1 MEDALIHI
9 FVWILHNANMLNV
22 HELKPQDFVGLS
34 PGAAAE
40 LAAKVLQHIGHQ
52 SQHIAQQ
59 GQQIESQAKAIEFK
73 DAKIQSI
80 MFELRRL
87 KAWRFDAKTE
97 RMNAEQ
103 RQLFEETLAAD
114 QADLEAQ
121 LAALKAASKESDDA
135 TDTTDT
141 NTRRQ
146 PKRQALP
153 EHLKRVEHHHEPE
166 STTCGCGEAMV
177 RIGEDVSERL
187 DIIPAQF
194 FVHRHIRGKWT
205 CKCCQTL
212 VQEPVAPQVIDKGMP
227 TAGLVA
233 HITVSRFVDHI
244 PYYRQEQINAR
255 SGVHTPRS
263 TLASWSGQAG
273 AALIPLYDA
282 HRKFV
287 LSCSVVHADETPVA
301 MLDPGAGKTK
311 RAYIWAYARSGFD
324 VSPGVVYEFCVG
336 RGAKYPLEFLKGWSG
351 TLVCDGYGGYDQ
363 VMAQERRVSAGCLA
377 HARRKFDELV
387 KDNLSPVGTQ
397 AIQRIAALYKIER
410 EIKCLSAEERHAT
423 RHSSAKSLCKDLQE
437 WLTLERQRV
446 PEGSATAKAIAYSL
460 NRWDAL
466 TAYLDN
472 GAVPI
477 DNNHIENLVR
487 PWAMGRKAWL
497 FAGSE
502 LAGQRAAIVMSL
514 LQSAKLHGHDPWAY
528 LKDVLTRLPGH
539 MNSRIEELLPH
550 RWQPQS

>member
-1 MEDALIHI
+1 
-9 FVWILHNANMLNV
+9 MLNV
-22 HELKPQDFVGLS
+22 HTLSAQDFVGLG
-34 PGAAAE
+34 PEAAAA
-40 LAAKVLQHIGHQ
+40 LATKVLQHIGLQ
-52 SQHIAQQ
+52 SQ
-59 GQQIESQAKAIEFK
+59 QIDSQAKAIEFNE
-73 DAKIQSI
+73 ARIQSI
-80 MFELRRL
+80 LFELRRL

-121 LAALKAASKESDDA
+121 LAALKAAAKDSG
-135 TDTTDT
+135 DTAGTEHD
-141 NTRRQ
+141 TRRK

-166 STTCGCGEAMV
+166 NTTCDCGQAMV

-194 FVHRHIRGKWT
+194 FVHRHIRGKWA

-212 VQEPVAPQVIDKGMP
+212 VQEPVEPHVIDKGMP

-233 HITVSRFVDHI
+233 HTAVSRFVDHI

-273 AALIPLYDA
+273 AALLPLYAA
-282 HRKFV
+282 HREYV
-287 LSCSVVHADETPVA
+287 LSCAVVHADETPVA
-301 MLDPGAGKTK
+301 MLDPGAGKTR
-311 RAYIWAYARSGFD
+311 RAYVWAYARGGFD
-324 VSPGVVYEFCVG
+324 VSPGVVYEFCLG
-336 RGAKYPLEFLKGWSG
+336 RGAKYPLEFLKSWSG
-351 TLVCDGYGGYDQ
+351 TLVSDGYGVYEQ
-363 VMAQERRVSAGCLA
+363 VLKQHIRVGAACWA
-377 HARRKFDELV
+377 HARRKLDELV

-397 AIQRIAALYKIER
+397 AIQRMAALYKIER
-410 EIKCLSAEERHAT
+410 QAKDFSVEDRLAARQSSSKPLCQDLHA
-423 RHSSAKSLCKDLQE
+423 

-446 PEGSATAKAIAYSL
+446 PEGGATAKAIDYSL
-460 NRWDAL
+460 NRWKAL
-466 TAYLDN
+466 TTYLADGN
-472 GAVPI
+472 VQI

-502 LAGQRAAIVMSL
+502 LAGQRAAVVMSL

-528 LKDVLTRLPGH
+528 LRDVLTRLPTH

>member
-1 MEDALIHI
+1 
-9 FVWILHNANMLNV
+9 MLNV
-22 HELKPQDFVGLS
+22 HELSPQDFVGLS
-34 PGAAAE
+34 SGAAAE
-40 LAAKVLQHIGHQ
+40 LAAKVLQHIGQQ

-59 GQQIESQAKAIEFK
+59 GQQIESQAKAIQFK

-97 RMNAEQ
+97 RMNAQQ

-135 TDTTDT
+135 TDT

-166 STTCGCGEAMV
+166 STTCGCGQAMV

-212 VQEPVAPQVIDKGMP
+212 VQEPVEPQVIDKGMP

-233 HITVSRFVDHI
+233 HTTVSRFVDHI

-255 SGVHTPRS
+255 SGIHTPRS

-282 HRKFV
+282 HRRFV

-363 VMAQERRVSAGCLA
+363 VMAQERRIGAGCLA

-410 EIKCLSAEERHAT
+410 EIKGFSVEDRHAA
-423 RHSSAKSLCKDLQE
+423 RQSSAKPLCKDLHD

-472 GAVPI
+472 GAVQI

-514 LQSAKLHGHDPWAY
+514 LQSVKLHGNDPWAY

>member
-1 MEDALIHI
+1 
-9 FVWILHNANMLNV
+9 MLNV
-22 HELKPQDFVGLS
+22 QELSPKDFIGLS
-34 PGAAAE
+34 PESLAV
-40 LAAKVLQHIGHQ
+40 LAAQVLAHV
-52 SQHIAQQ
+52 
-59 GQQIESQAKAIEFK
+59 GQQSRQIDSQAQAILFK
-73 DAKIQSI
+73 DAKIERI
-80 MFELRRL
+80 TFEMRRL
-87 KAWRFDAKTE
+87 KAWRFGAKTE
-97 RMNAEQ
+97 CMNAEQ

-121 LAALKAASKESDDA
+121 LAALKADSKDSGSTSDAD
-135 TDTTDT
+135 
-141 NTRRQ
+141 TRRK

-153 EHLKRVEHHHEPE
+153 EHLKRVDHHHEPE
-166 STTCGCGEAMV
+166 STTCGCGQAMV

-187 DIIPAQF
+187 DITPAQF
-194 FVHRHIRGKWT
+194 FVHRHIRGKWA

-212 VQEPVAPQVIDKGMP
+212 VQEPVDPQVIDKGMP

-233 HITVSRFVDHI
+233 HTTVSRFVDHI

-255 SGVHTPRS
+255 CGVHTPRS

-273 AALIPLYDA
+273 ATLVPLYDA
-282 HRKFV
+282 HREFV
-287 LSCSVVHADETPVA
+287 LNCVVVHADETPVA

-324 VSPGVVYEFCVG
+324 VSPGLVYEFCLG
-336 RGAKYPLEFLKGWSG
+336 RGAKYPLAFLKGWSG
-351 TLVCDGYGGYDQ
+351 TLISDGYGVYDQ
-363 VMAQERRVSAGCLA
+363 VLKQEARVGAACLA

-397 AIQRIAALYKIER
+397 AIQRIAALYQIER
-410 EIKCLSAEERHAT
+410 TVKGYSAEDRLAI
-423 RHSSAKSLCKDLQE
+423 RQSSSKPLCQDLHV
-437 WLTLERQRV
+437 WLKLERQRV
-446 PEGSATAKAIAYSL
+446 PEGSATAKAIDYSL
-460 NRWDAL
+460 NRWEAL
-466 TAYLDN
+466 TTYLADGN
-472 GAVPI
+472 VQI
-477 DNNHIENLVR
+477 DNNHIENLIR

-502 LAGQRAAIVMSL
+502 LAGQRAAVVMSL

>member
-1 MEDALIHI
+1 MLSEDQ
-9 FVWILHNANMLNV
+9 
-22 HELKPQDFVGLS
+22 LKPQDFVGLS
-34 PGAAAE
+34 PAAAAQ
-40 LAAKVLQHIGHQ
+40 LASRVLAHVGEQ
-52 SQHIAQQ
+52 SR
-59 GQQIESQAKAIEFK
+59 QIESQAQAIEFR
-73 DAKIQSI
+73 DAKIASI
-80 MFELRRL
+80 TFELRRL
-87 KAWRFDAKTE
+87 KARQFAAKTE

-103 RQLFEETLAAD
+103 RQLFEETMAAD

-121 LAALKAASKESDDA
+121 LEALKAACKVPDTTAD
-135 TDTTDT
+135 TDTP
-141 NTRRQ
+141 RK

-153 EHLKRVEHHHEPE
+153 EHLKRVDHHHEPE
-166 STTCGCGEAMV
+166 NTICDCGQAMV

-194 FVHRHIRGKWT
+194 FVHRHIRGKWA

-212 VQEPVAPQVIDKGMP
+212 VQEPVDPQVIDKGMP

-233 HITVSRFVDHI
+233 HTTVSRFVDHI

-273 AALIPLYDA
+273 AALLPLYAA

-287 LSCSVVHADETPVA
+287 LSCDVVHADETPVA

-311 RAYIWAYARSGFD
+311 RAYVWAYARGGFD
-324 VSPGVVYEFCVG
+324 VSPGVVYEFCLG

-351 TLVCDGYGGYDQ
+351 TLISDGYGVYDQ
-363 VMAQERRVSAGCLA
+363 VLKQESRVGAACFA

-397 AIQRIAALYKIER
+397 AIQRIAALYQIER
-410 EIKCLSAEERHAT
+410 TVKGFTAEDRLVIRQSSSKPLCEDLHAWF
-423 RHSSAKSLCKDLQE
+423 K
-437 WLTLERQRV
+437 LERQRV
-446 PEGSATAKAIAYSL
+446 PEGGATAKAIDYSL
-460 NRWDAL
+460 NRWEAL
-466 TAYLDN
+466 TTYLADGN
-472 GAVPI
+472 VQI

-502 LAGQRAAIVMSL
+502 LAGQRAAVVMSL
-514 LQSAKLHGHDPWAY
+514 LQSAKLHGHNPWAY
-528 LKDVLTRLPGH
+528 LKEVLTRLPGH
-539 MNSRIEELLPH
+539 MNSRIDELLPH
-550 RWQPQS
+550 RWQPSAIV

>member
-1 MEDALIHI
+1 MEDALILI
-9 FVWILHNANMLNV
+9 CVWILHNADMLSV
-22 HELKPQDFVGLS
+22 DQLKPQDFVGLS
-34 PGAAAE
+34 PAAAGE
-40 LAAKVLQHIGHQ
+40 LAARVLAHVGEQ
-52 SQHIAQQ
+52 SR
-59 GQQIESQAKAIEFK
+59 QIESQAQAIEFR
-73 DAKIQSI
+73 DAKIASI
-80 MFELRRL
+80 TFELRRL
-87 KAWRFDAKTE
+87 KARQFAAKTE

-103 RQLFEETLAAD
+103 RQLFEETMAAD

-121 LAALKAASKESDDA
+121 LEALKADFKVPGNTPDA
-135 TDTTDT
+135 D
-141 NTRRQ
+141 TRRK

-153 EHLKRVEHHHEPE
+153 EHLKRVDHHHEPE
-166 STTCGCGEAMV
+166 NTTCGCGQAMV

-194 FVHRHIRGKWT
+194 FVHRHIRGKWA

-212 VQEPVAPQVIDKGMP
+212 AQEPVDPQIIDKGMP

-233 HITVSRFVDHI
+233 HTTVSRFVDHI

-255 SGVHTPRS
+255 SGVYTPRS

-273 AALIPLYDA
+273 AAVLPLYAA
-282 HRKFV
+282 HRDFV
-287 LSCSVVHADETPVA
+287 LSCAVVHADETPVA

-324 VSPGVVYEFCVG
+324 VSPGVVYEFCLG

-351 TLVCDGYGGYDQ
+351 TLISDGYGVYDQ
-363 VMAQERRVSAGCLA
+363 VLKQETRVGAACFA
-377 HARRKFDELV
+377 HSRRKFDELV

-397 AIQRIAALYKIER
+397 AIQRIAALYQIER
-410 EIKCLSAEERHAT
+410 QVKGLSAEDRLSIRQSTSKPLCEDLHA
-423 RHSSAKSLCKDLQE
+423 
-437 WLTLERQRV
+437 WLILERQRV
-446 PEGSATAKAIAYSL
+446 PEGSATAKTIDYSL
-460 NRWDAL
+460 NRWAAL
-466 TAYLDN
+466 TTYLADGN
-472 GAVPI
+472 VQI

-502 LAGQRAAIVMSL
+502 LAGQRAAIIMSL

-528 LKDVLTRLPGH
+528 LRDVLTRLPSH

>member
-1 MEDALIHI
+1 
-9 FVWILHNANMLNV
+9 MLNV
-22 HELKPQDFVGLS
+22 HELKAQDFVGLS
-34 PGAAAE
+34 PAAAAQ
-40 LAAKVLQHIGHQ
+40 LAARVLEHIGHQ
-52 SQHIAQQ
+52 SQQIAHQ
-59 GQQIESQAKAIEFK
+59 GQHIDAQAQAIQFK
-73 DAKIQSI
+73 DARIESI

-87 KAWRFDAKTE
+87 KAWQFDAKTE
-97 RMNAEQ
+97 RMNAQQ

-121 LAALKAASKESDDA
+121 LAALQAASKDSGDTA
-135 TDTTDT
+135 DTTDS
-141 NTRRQ
+141 NKRRQ

-153 EHLKRVEHHHEPE
+153 DHLKRVEHHHEPQN
-166 STTCGCGEAMV
+166 TTCSCGQAMV
-177 RIGEDVSERL
+177 RIGQDVSERL
-187 DIIPAQF
+187 DIIPAEF
-194 FVHRHIRGKWT
+194 FVHRHIRGKWA

-212 VQEPVAPQVIDKGMP
+212 VQEPVEPHVIDKGMP

-233 HITVSRFVDHI
+233 HTTVSRFIDHI

-255 SGVHTPRS
+255 SGIHTPRS

-273 AALIPLYDA
+273 AALVPLYAA
-282 HRKFV
+282 HRAYV

-311 RAYIWAYARSGFD
+311 RAYIWAYARSGLD
-324 VSPGVVYEFCVG
+324 VSPGVVYEFCLG

-351 TLVCDGYGGYDQ
+351 TLICDGYGAYDK
-363 VMAQERRVSAGCLA
+363 VMEQDSRIGAGCFA

-397 AIQRIAALYKIER
+397 AIQRIAALYQIER
-410 EIKCLSAEERHAT
+410 QIQGFSSEERLAA
-423 RHSSAKSLCKDLQE
+423 RQSSAMPLCIALHE
-437 WLTLERQRV
+437 WLKLERQRV

-460 NRWDAL
+460 NRWDSL

-472 GAVPI
+472 GAVQI
-477 DNNHIENLVR
+477 DNNHIENLMR

-502 LAGQRAAIVMSL
+502 LAGQRAAVVMSL

-539 MNSRIEELLPH
+539 MNSRIDELLPH
-550 RWQPQS
+550 RWQPQP

>member
-1 MEDALIHI
+1 LEDALIHI
-9 FVWILHNANMLNV
+9 FVWISHNTNMLNV

-34 PGAAAE
+34 SGAAAE
-40 LAAKVLQHIGHQ
+40 LAAKVLQHIGQQ

-423 RHSSAKSLCKDLQE
+423 RQSSAKSLCKDLQE

>member
-1 MEDALIHI
+1 MRSVDQ
-9 FVWILHNANMLNV
+9 
-22 HELKPQDFVGLS
+22 LKPQDFVGLS
-34 PGAAAE
+34 PAAAAQ
-40 LAAKVLQHIGHQ
+40 LAARVLAHFGEQ
-52 SQHIAQQ
+52 SRQIAQQ
-59 GQQIESQAKAIEFK
+59 GQQIDSQAQAIQFK
-73 DAKIQSI
+73 DVRIESI

-87 KAWRFDAKTE
+87 KAWQFDAKTE
-97 RMNAEQ
+97 RMNAQQ

-121 LAALKAASKESDDA
+121 LAALQAASKDSGDTA
-135 TDTTDT
+135 DTTDS

-153 EHLKRVEHHHEPE
+153 DHLKRVEHHHEPQN
-166 STTCGCGEAMV
+166 TTCDCGQAMV
-177 RIGEDVSERL
+177 RIGQDVSERL

-194 FVHRHIRGKWT
+194 FVHRHIRGKWA
-205 CKCCQTL
+205 CKCCQSL
-212 VQEPVAPQVIDKGMP
+212 VQEPVQPHVIDKGMP

-233 HITVSRFVDHI
+233 HTTVSRFVDHI

-255 SGVHTPRS
+255 SGIHTPRS

-273 AALIPLYDA
+273 AALVPLYAA
-282 HRKFV
+282 HRAYV
-287 LSCSVVHADETPVA
+287 LSCAVVHADETPVA

-311 RAYIWAYARSGFD
+311 RAYIWAYARSGLD
-324 VSPGVVYEFCVG
+324 VSPGVVYEFCLG
-336 RGAKYPLEFLKGWSG
+336 RGAKHPLEFLKGWSG
-351 TLVCDGYGGYDQ
+351 TLICDGYGVYDK
-363 VMAQERRVSAGCLA
+363 VMEQDGRIGAGCFA

-397 AIQRIAALYKIER
+397 AILRIAALYKIER
-410 EIKCLSAEERHAT
+410 EIKGLSVEDRLAIRQ
-423 RHSSAKSLCKDLQE
+423 SSSMPLCVNLHE
-437 WLTLERQRV
+437 WLKLERQRV

-472 GAVPI
+472 GAVQI
-477 DNNHIENLVR
+477 DNNHIENLMR

-502 LAGQRAAIVMSL
+502 LAGQRAAVVMSL

-528 LKDVLTRLPGH
+528 LKDVLSRLPGQ
-539 MNSRIEELLPH
+539 MNSRIDELLPH
-550 RWQPQS
+550 RWQPQP

>member
-1 MEDALIHI
+1 MPRVDQLRA
-9 FVWILHNANMLNV
+9 
-22 HELKPQDFVGLS
+22 QDFVGLS
-34 PGAAAE
+34 PAAAAE
-40 LAAKVLQHIGHQ
+40 LAARVLAHVGEQ
-52 SQHIAQQ
+52 SR
-59 GQQIESQAKAIEFK
+59 QIESQAQAIEFR
-73 DAKIQSI
+73 DAKIASI
-80 MFELRRL
+80 TFELRRL
-87 KAWRFDAKTE
+87 KARQFAAKTE

-103 RQLFEETLAAD
+103 RQLFEETMAAD

-121 LAALKAASKESDDA
+121 LEALKAAFKVPSSTPDA
-135 TDTTDT
+135 D
-141 NTRRQ
+141 TRRK

-153 EHLKRVEHHHEPE
+153 EHLKRVDHHHEPE
-166 STTCGCGEAMV
+166 NTTCVCGEAMV

-194 FVHRHIRGKWT
+194 FVHRHIRGKWA

-212 VQEPVAPQVIDKGMP
+212 VQEPVDPQIIDKGMP

-233 HITVSRFVDHI
+233 HTTVSRFVDHI

-255 SGVHTPRS
+255 AGVHTPRS

-273 AALIPLYDA
+273 AALLPLYAA
-282 HRKFV
+282 HREFV
-287 LSCSVVHADETPVA
+287 LSCAVVHADETPVA

-311 RAYIWAYARSGFD
+311 RAYVWAYARGGFD
-324 VSPGVVYEFCVG
+324 VSPGVVYEFCLG

-351 TLVCDGYGGYDQ
+351 TLISDGYGVYEQ
-363 VMAQERRVSAGCLA
+363 VLKQESRVGAACFA

-397 AIQRIAALYKIER
+397 AIQRIAALYQIER
-410 EIKCLSAEERHAT
+410 QVKGCSAEDRQAIRQSSSKPICEDLHA
-423 RHSSAKSLCKDLQE
+423 
-437 WLTLERQRV
+437 WLKLERQRV
-446 PEGSATAKAIAYSL
+446 PEGGATAKAIDYSL
-460 NRWDAL
+460 NRWEAL

-472 GAVPI
+472 GAVQI

-502 LAGQRAAIVMSL
+502 LAGQRAAVVMSL

-528 LKDVLTRLPGH
+528 LKDVLTRLPSH
-539 MNSRIEELLPH
+539 MNSRIDELLPH
-550 RWQPQS
+550 RWQPGQCQHNADA

>member
-1 MEDALIHI
+1 
-9 FVWILHNANMLNV
+9 MLNV
-22 HELKPQDFVGLS
+22 HELKAQDFVGLS
-34 PGAAAE
+34 PAAAAQ
-40 LAAKVLQHIGHQ
+40 LAARVLEHIGHQ
-52 SQHIAQQ
+52 SQQIAKQ
-59 GQQIESQAKAIEFK
+59 GQHIDAQAQAIQFK
-73 DAKIQSI
+73 DARIESI

-87 KAWRFDAKTE
+87 KAWQFDAKTE
-97 RMNAEQ
+97 RMNAQQ
-103 RQLFEETLAAD
+103 RQLFEETMAAD

-121 LAALKAASKESDDA
+121 LAALQAASKDLGDTS
-135 TDTTDT
+135 DTTDS

-153 EHLKRVEHHHEPE
+153 EHLKRVEHHHEPQ
-166 STTCGCGEAMV
+166 STTCGCGQAMV
-177 RIGEDVSERL
+177 RIGQDVSERL

-194 FVHRHIRGKWT
+194 FVHRHIRGKWA
-205 CKCCQTL
+205 CKCCQSL
-212 VQEPVAPQVIDKGMP
+212 VQEPVEPQIIDKGMP

-233 HITVSRFVDHI
+233 HTTVSRFVDHI

-255 SGVHTPRS
+255 SGIHTPRS

-273 AALIPLYDA
+273 AALVPLYAA
-282 HRKFV
+282 HRAYV
-287 LSCSVVHADETPVA
+287 LSCAVVHADETPVA

-311 RAYIWAYARSGFD
+311 RAYIWAYARSGLD
-324 VSPGVVYEFCVG
+324 VSPGVVYEFCLG

-351 TLVCDGYGGYDQ
+351 TLVCDGYGVYDK
-363 VMAQERRVSAGCLA
+363 VMEQDSRIGAGCFA

-397 AIQRIAALYKIER
+397 AIQRIAALYQIER
-410 EIKCLSAEERHAT
+410 QVKGLTAEDRLAIRQSSSKPLCEDLHVCLR
-423 RHSSAKSLCKDLQE
+423 
-437 WLTLERQRV
+437 LERQRV

-460 NRWDAL
+460 NRWDSL

-472 GAVPI
+472 GAVQI
-477 DNNHIENLVR
+477 DNNHIENLMR

-502 LAGQRAAIVMSL
+502 LAGQRAAVVMSL

-539 MNSRIEELLPH
+539 MNRRIDELLPH

>member
-9 FVWILHNANMLNV
+9 FVWISHNTNMLNV

-135 TDTTDT
+135 TDT

-166 STTCGCGEAMV
+166 STTCGCGQAMV

-410 EIKCLSAEERHAT
+410 EIKCFSAEDRHAA
-423 RHSSAKSLCKDLQE
+423 RQSSAKPLCKDLHD

-446 PEGSATAKAIAYSL
+446 PEGGATAKAIAYSL

-472 GAVPI
+472 GAVQI